1 MPMYSFSFSRL
12 MSTSRLEGE
21 IIFMLRTL
29 RSMIDSGR
37 SNSATM
43 HRGMAPPQGLALSS
57 LRSKIQVSMPAL
69 ASTSAA
75 QDPLGPPPTTA
86 TRNILKPAPAE
97 GSLAR
102 N

>member
-1 MPMYSFSFSRL
+1 MYSSSLSRWI
-12 MSTSRLEGE
+12 STSRLEGE
-21 IIFMLRTL
+21 IIRMFRTL

-43 HRGMAPPQGLALSS
+43 QRGMAPPQGFALSS

-75 QDPLGPPPTTA
+75 HEPLGPPPTTA
-86 TRNILKPAPAE
+86 TRNIEETLRPD
-97 GSLAR
+97 
-102 N
+102 